1 MPTTAES
8 IALGKPLGGIY
19 IKDAAYMDVNGNPDN
34 ELVGRYQF
42 LVTFNDGTIDNTQP
56 YKLAIDNDPTDI
68 TSITNLVSGQIR
80 GREVLPSPPDPGS
93 PLVLNYTQGDTINL
107 DPTARDEYDPA
118 TRNHGYYT
126 LQVDWNNDGGFVTIS
141 DPGGQRAPNG
151 EPITFNSETGVITWH
166 PNNVDVP
173 EFGSWFP
180 LDSLRSKRQFRLY
193 GRAPPDS
200 E

>member
-1 MPTTAES
+1 M
-8 IALGKPLGGIY
+8 
-19 IKDAAYMDVNGNPDN
+19 
-34 ELVGRYQF
+34 
-42 LVTFNDGTIDNTQP
+42 
-56 YKLAIDNDPTDI
+56 
-68 TSITNLVSGQIR
+68 
-80 GREVLPSPPDPGS
+80 
-93 PLVLNYTQGDTINL
+93 LNYTQGDTINL
-107 DPTARDEYDPA
+107 DPTARDEHDPA
-118 TRNHGYYT
+118 THNRGYYT

-173 EFGSWFP
+173 ENSAHRFRWTHYDQNG
-180 LDSLRSKRQFRLY
+180 QFRLY